1 MSESDGASEGE
12 SERMRVIECV
22 GWVWAGVG
30 GCGWVWVGAGAW
42 VDVGWVG
49 VSE

>member
-1 MSESDGASEGE
+1 MRVTVRVRVRV
-12 SERMRVIECV
+12 RMRVIECV